1 MEETTIDYRL
11 EKIEETL
18 AELKNVIIEN
28 KLQSKE
34 ISDLKENLKELIQSI
49 NSHDKRL
56 RELETAS
63 NKKDADKWKTIVDFA
78 FKGIL
83 TVLGVLLLTK
93 LGIQI

>member
-1 MEETTIDYRL
+1 MEDATIDYRL

-18 AELKNVIIEN
+18 SELKNVIIEN

-34 ISDLKENLKELIQSI
+34 ITDLKEHLQELIQGI
-49 NSHDKRL
+49 NSHDKRI
-56 RELETAS
+56 RELETAP
-63 NKKDADKWKTIVDFA
+63 NKKDADKWKTIVDFV

-83 TVLGVLLLTK
+83 TVLGVLVLAK